1 MILTLIQRILLGCV
15 SVEKQTFWPRNFL
28 IGRVAQATEAEVF
41 AELYCAHTYAVF
53 NYCLFRVNDSAVAE
67 DLTADTFERAWRAR
81 SSYRP
86 DQANFNTW
94 LFTICR
100 HIVTDWQRR
109 QQRRQLTPLDEQHV
123 DSRPSPEAQVTAL
136 EQQQQLRCLLQA
148 LDPDDQELIA
158 LKFGAGLTNRH
169 IAQLT
174 GKSETAVGSAL
185 YRIMQKL
192 RTRWED

>member
-1 MILTLIQRILLGCV
+1 M
-15 SVEKQTFWPRNFL
+15 EKQTLWLGKFL
-28 IGRVAQATEAEVF
+28 TGRVAQATEAEVF
-41 AELYCAHTYAVF
+41 AELYRAHTYAVF

-81 SSYRP
+81 HAYQAER
-86 DQANFNTW
+86 ANFNTW

-100 HIVTDWQRR
+100 HVVTDWQRR
-109 QQRRQLTPLDEQHV
+109 QQRRPVTALDERHV
-123 DSRPSPEAQVTAL
+123 DSHPSPEAQVAAL
-136 EQQQQLRCLLQA
+136 EQQQQLRCLLQT
-148 LDPDDQELIA
+148 LNPDDQELIA

-192 RTRWED
+192 RTRWISENDSSKYTTST